1 MQPQDTEFMRELMTI
16 FSSEADERLAAIDQR
31 LLALERTSA
40 ADARGDLLRDILR
53 ELHTLKGSAGA
64 VNMPDV
70 SRLAHGLEGL
80 LGAVAADGAADAG
93 VYEAAYRGLD
103 ALRALIGD
111 FAGGRAPSVDVDG
124 LIDGLRAGRNGEPPA
139 GEPAPQ
145 RQAGDAGCASD
156 GNDDGSQPAQP
167 APAAGLE
174 PPGPQAPRPAP
185 RPASGQQADETVR
198 LATNKLDS
206 LMARVGELVVTR
218 IGVEQR
224 TRQMREVSSRIGDWE
239 REWRRVRPTYLEV
252 ATALRDGG
260 DRVDPS
266 TLVAKLRE
274 LLPILDQ
281 SDGRL
286 SELTEQ
292 TAGLREGIE
301 ADERRLGQVT
311 SDLEDE
317 VRRTRMLPVSTVFD
331 PLHRMVRDLGRDLGK
346 EVALTAH
353 GGDTEVDRSVLEQ
366 IRGPITHL
374 IRNAVD
380 HGLESPDVRE
390 QRGKAR
396 EGSIRLAAIE
406 RGGTLLVS
414 LSDDGAGIDVE
425 HVRASAIE
433 RGIAP
438 AETLRAL
445 GDRDA
450 LRLVFRPGLSTSGAV
465 TDISG
470 RGVGLDVVRDAVER
484 LHGSVEV
491 SSEPGIGTTFTL
503 SLPLS
508 VATTQCLLV
517 GVAGRRFALPISAV
531 ARIVPV
537 GRDDI
542 RRAQGREMITLD
554 DGPIVLARLEDVL
567 QLTGG
572 ERPEDAGR
580 RPAVIVGA
588 DERRFALMVDELQG
602 SRDVVVK
609 PLPPPFLRVR
619 HTAGATVL
627 GSGEIVVILNASDL
641 LRTAVHTAARD
652 DGGAARRDAASE
664 RSADRTVLVV
674 DDSIVTRMLEKSI
687 LEAAGY
693 SVRVAAD
700 GVEAWRSIEAQ
711 PVDLIVSDVNMPEMD
726 GLALTARIRG
736 HSVLKTTPIVLVTS
750 LDAPED
756 HARAV
761 QAGADAYIV
770 KSSFSQEGLLE
781 TVGRLI

>member
-1 MQPQDTEFMRELMTI
+1 VQPQDTEFMRELMTI

-31 LLALERTSA
+31 LLDLERTSA
-40 ADARGDLLRDILR
+40 AGSRSELLQDILR

-64 VNMPDV
+64 VNMPEV
-70 SRLAHGLEGL
+70 SRLAHGLEGI
-80 LGAVAADGAADAG
+80 LGGVAPDEDVEPR

-103 ALRALIGD
+103 AMRTLIGD

-124 LIDGLRAGRNGEPPA
+124 LLEGLLADAPPPA
-139 GEPAPQ
+139 PVVGEPAPP
-145 RQAGDAGCASD
+145 RDEAPGASEAGAEPPPTAVE
-156 GNDDGSQPAQP
+156 
-167 APAAGLE
+167 PAA
-174 PPGPQAPRPAP
+174 PQAPRPAP
-185 RPASGQQADETVR
+185 GPQADGTVR

-218 IGVEQR
+218 IGAEQR
-224 TRQMREVSSRIGDWE
+224 TRQMREVSARIGDWE
-239 REWRRVRPTYLEV
+239 REWRRVRPRYLEI
-252 ATALRDGG
+252 ATALGGG
-260 DRVDPS
+260 DPVDPS

-274 LLPILDQ
+274 LLPVLEQ

-301 ADERRLGQVT
+301 GDERRLGQVT

-331 PLHRMVRDLGRDLGK
+331 PLHRIVRDLSRDLGK
-346 EVALTAH
+346 EVALTAQ
-353 GGDTEVDRSVLEQ
+353 GGGTEVDRSVLEQ

-380 HGLESPDVRE
+380 HGLEPPDVRE
-390 QRGKAR
+390 RCGKAR
-396 EGSIRLAAIE
+396 EGSIRLAAVE
-406 RGGTLLVS
+406 RAGTLVVS
-414 LSDDGAGIDVE
+414 LSDDGAGIDVGR
-425 HVRASAIE
+425 VRATAIE
-433 RGIAP
+433 RGIGSAN
-438 AETLRAL
+438 AIRAL
-445 GDRDA
+445 GDREA

-484 LHGSVEV
+484 LHGAVDV
-491 SSEPGIGTTFTL
+491 SSEPGVGTTFTL

-517 GVAGRRFALPISAV
+517 GVGERRFALPISAV

-537 GRDDI
+537 GRDEI
-542 RRAQGREMITLD
+542 RRAQGREMLSLQ

-567 QLTGG
+567 QLPGR
-572 ERPEDAGR
+572 ERSDDGAR

-588 DERRFALMVDELQG
+588 DERRFALLIDELQG
-602 SRDVVVK
+602 TQDVVVK

-641 LRTAVHTAARD
+641 IRTAVSAAVHTAVRH
-652 DGGAARRDAASE
+652 DGGVTRHEAAQG
-664 RSADRTVLVV
+664 RSAERTVLVV

-693 SVRVAAD
+693 TVRVAAD

-726 GLALTARIRG
+726 GLALTARVRG
-736 HSVLKTTPIVLVTS
+736 HSALKATPIVLVTS

-761 QAGADAYIV
+761 EVGADAYIV